1 VKGVSI
7 AAPLFIQ
14 PDLLELAER
23 ILLLPQGKTLVE
35 NIHDL
40 AINDTTLLELSDDP
54 IPFPDGEYDLPIIV
68 HQVNLRPENGVGY
81 GKGRSGKQ
89 KKQRPKHQG

>member
-1 VKGVSI
+1 VKGVLI

-23 ILLLPQGKTLVE
+23 ILLLSQGKTLVE

-40 AINDTTLLELSDDP
+40 AIDDTTLFELSDDP
-54 IPFPDGEYDLPIIV
+54 IPFSDGEYDLPFFV
-68 HQVNLRPENGVGY
+68 HQVNLRPVNGIGY
-81 GKGRSGKQ
+81 GKGRSGQQ
-89 KKQRPKHQG
+89 KKQRP